1 MPPGSLRKSPREPRF
16 LGAFFIG
23 GQLLAIALWKSGIY
37 DLIYFVSSLYINHKE
52 TNMITNA
59 IEFDAKIDADWKIS
73 IPAEYREYISSPP
86 RVILLQKNDIDTHDF
101 LKASESSL
109 AFWDNE
115 DDKVWDNV

>member
-1 MPPGSLRKSPREPRF
+1 
-16 LGAFFIG
+16 
-23 GQLLAIALWKSGIY
+23 
-37 DLIYFVSSLYINHKE
+37 
-52 TNMITNA
+52 MITNA

-73 IPAEYREYISSPP
+73 IPVEYREYLSSSP
-86 RVILLQKNDIDTHDF
+86 RVILLQNNDIDTYSL